1 MALNYPEQG
10 RNYVLDVAV
19 NNGNKIANWYILLFE
34 NDYTPQESDT
44 AQNIVSRAGEIATYA
59 EGTRPVFTVST
70 PTGGGVNNQ
79 GNIAQVTLNAAK
91 TVRGFAIVSSA
102 GKGTSTGTLLAVQRL
117 DSARA
122 YNSGDV
128 VKIPA
133 TLLLANVA

>member
-44 AQNIVSRAGEIATYA
+44 AQNIVSRAGEITAYA

-79 GNIAQVTLNAAK
+79 GNLAQVTLNAAK

>member
-19 NNGNKIANWYILLFE
+19 NDGNKIANWYILLFE

-59 EGTRPVFTVST
+59 EGTRPAFTVSA

-133 TLLLANVA
+133 TLLLSNVA

>member
-19 NNGNKIANWYILLFE
+19 NDGNKIANWYILLFE

-44 AQNIVSRAGEIATYA
+44 AQNIVSRAGEITTYA
-59 EGTRPVFTVST
+59 EGTRPAFTVST

>member
-19 NNGNKIANWYILLFE
+19 NDGNKIANWYILLFE

-59 EGTRPVFTVST
+59 EGTRPALTVST